1 MSQTLQTNPRSML
14 IRGLA
19 VSVFLL
25 LGTFVSQ
32 AQTPQYYVDNASGTN
47 VFPFSTTTSPHTEH
61 HYLANEFTGAYS
73 GNITKIWFK
82 RGNSTTNPTF
92 TNLTVKLGQST
103 TTSFPYTTTFT
114 TGLTTC
120 YNASSTTLASGNTND
135 WIGITL
141 QTPFYYNPSQALIVN
156 ICQDGYSGGFYV
168 RYYNTSGGGYRRIY
182 GGSSC
187 SATGGYGADYAR
199 YSFGID
205 MSPALPDDAGIS
217 KLLSP
222 VNFCA
227 GQQDIKVN
235 LKNFGTNTLNSV
247 TINWSLNGVP
257 QTAINYTTPM
267 PTLADATI
275 TLGSHNFAAGVP
287 VHIVAWTSNPNNTN
301 DSFSANDSLDVTVQP
316 ALSGTFT
323 LGGASPD
330 YSDFASAV
338 ADLNQYG
345 VCGPVVFNV
354 RSGTYNEQ
362 IGLQGIDGASA
373 INTITFQSETGNKA
387 DVELVWNASGTG
399 DNYIVALGSAKFVT
413 FKNMTMEA
421 TNNSYGRVIYFDG
434 ASTDCTFDNLELI
447 SPNVNSTSTYVAVV
461 YSNTGTNND
470 RTTFLNCGIREGSYG
485 MYMYGGGTTSTED
498 DNLIQGNEFTGQYY
512 RPYYGVYLGKIKFL
526 DNKIYQEPTNTYTY
540 HYPCSFYYGYDSQ
553 IERNMIYS
561 DGGAYAYGVYF
572 YYENYYQSGN
582 SIFANNMISILNTT
596 TRTYYGIYGYRDYN
610 TLFAHNT
617 VHINSNYTSSYAVYS
632 YYAQGSEFYNNMF
645 YHTGDGYAWYVNGN
659 GYINGSDYN
668 LFYTAGNNFVYWGG
682 SRASLGAL
690 QGASGMDANSISKT
704 VSFKDMYTG
713 DLHLTSPSEDDT
725 DLFGT
730 LLTQV
735 TDDIDGEDRIQ
746 PYMGADE
753 ACYITP
759 GSVNYDF
766 VDGQGYPAAY
776 AEAPGSI
783 GVHYSVAFP
792 DFDATITM
800 TVSFYSIP
808 SEQLAYQTQLTA
820 QKQYGITLDGIQY
833 INLPSSLQAGTYKI
847 EVNFWTKNSCDAY
860 RDYMP
865 YPSALLIVGEGQQPC
880 VVWPGDVNNDGV
892 VTYVDRRELNLYIFN
907 ANLRATWLSGPARYQ
922 ADSETNP
929 FTYIEWKPQAAAP
942 WYTPEGC
949 YMDTDGNG
957 VVNNMDYIAMKLN
970 WAQTTPWYGGTP
982 KAGTP
987 TAASFAMDQNYPN
1000 PFNPSTMIKFAVPEQ
1015 SHVRLV
1021 VTDALGRQV
1030 AELVN
1035 GNVDQGL
1042 HEVQFDG
1049 SQLSSGTYIA
1059 SVTMTGAESGM
1070 SFTKTIKMVLS
1081 K

>member
-1 MSQTLQTNPRSML
+1 MKHHRPL
-14 IRGLA
+14 
-19 VSVFLL
+19 
-25 LGTFVSQ
+25 FVSAVLRVCLGAFFVLFVLAGTMS
-32 AQTPQYYVDNASGTN
+32 AQTPQYYCDQSTGTN
-47 VFPFSTTTSPHTEH
+47 IYPFSTTTSSHTEH
-61 HYLANEFTGAYS
+61 HYIPNELTGAYP

-82 RGNSTTNPTF
+82 RGNATTNPTF
-92 TNLTVKLGQST
+92 TNLTVKLGQT
-103 TTSFPYTTTFT
+103 TTTNFPYNTTFA

-120 YNASSTTLASGNTND
+120 YNASTTTLPTGNTND
-135 WIGITL
+135 WFPITL
-141 QTPFYYNPSQALIVN
+141 QTPFYYNPNQSLIVN
-156 ICQDGYSGGFYV
+156 ICHDGYSAGIYV
-168 RYYNTSGGGYRRIY
+168 RFYSASTGGYRRIY
-182 GGSSC
+182 GGAGCTS
-187 SATGGYGADYAR
+187 TGGSGSDYSR
-199 YSFGID
+199 YSFGVD

-217 KLLSP
+217 ELLSP

-227 GQQDIKVN
+227 GTLPIQVN

-247 TINWSLNGVP
+247 TVNWSLNGVP
-257 QTAINYTTPM
+257 QTPINYTTPM

-287 VHIVAWTSNPNNTN
+287 THIVAWTSNPNNTN
-301 DSFSANDSLDVTVQP
+301 DSFTANDSLDVTVQP

-330 YSDFASAV
+330 YADFATAV

-362 IGLQGIDGASA
+362 IGLQDVAGASA
-373 INTITFQSETGNKA
+373 INTVTFQSETGNKQ
-387 DVELVWNASGTG
+387 DVEIVWNASGTG
-399 DNYIVALGSAKFVT
+399 DNYVVAMGSAKFVT

-421 TNNSYGRVIYFDG
+421 TNTSYGRVVYLDG
-434 ASTDCTFDNLELI
+434 GSTDCTFDNLELI
-447 SPNVNSTSTYVAVV
+447 APDVNSTSNYVCPV
-461 YSNTGTNND
+461 YSNTGTQNH
-470 RTTFLNCGIREGSYG
+470 RTTFVDCGIREGGYG

-498 DNLIQGNEFTGQYY
+498 DVRIQRCEFTGQYY
-512 RPYYGVYLGKIKFL
+512 RPYYGYYLGRINFL
-526 DNKIYQEPTNTYTY
+526 DNTVIQEANNTYTY
-540 HYPCSFYYGYDSQ
+540 HYPVAFYYGYDSEV
-553 IERNMIYS
+553 ERNTIISY
-561 DGGAYAYGVYF
+561 GGTYCYGVYF
-572 YYENYYQSGN
+572 YYENYYQNGN
-582 SIFANNMISILNTT
+582 SRFVNNMVSLLDCPQV
-596 TRTYYGIYGYRDYN
+596 YYGMYAYRMYN

-617 VHINSNYTSSYAVYS
+617 FHCNTTYASSYLVYAP
-632 YYAQGSEFYNNMF
+632 YAQGSEVYNNIM
-645 YHTGDGYAWYVNGN
+645 HQTGN
-659 GYINGSDYN
+659 GYCWYEVGSGYITGMDYN
-668 LFYTAGNNFVYWGG
+668 NWYSNGNYIAYWGG
-682 SRASLGAL
+682 ARSDLAAF
-690 QGASGMDANSISKT
+690 QAASGMNANSISKIVT
-704 VSFKDMYTG
+704 WKDQYSG

-730 LLTQV
+730 LLSQV
-735 TDDIDGEDRIQ
+735 TDDIDGEARIQ

-776 AEAPGSI
+776 AEAPGTI

-792 DFDATITM
+792 EYASTITM

-808 SEQLAYQTQLTA
+808 SEQLAYQTTITA
-820 QKQYGITLDGIQY
+820 QKQYGITLDDIQY

-1070 SFTKTIKMVLS
+1070 SFTKNIKMVLS